1 MIFIDGIR
9 LGALMGVNFDLLD
22 FMLLFVISLRRKE
35 NFCQIKFGHEA
46 II

>member
-22 FMLLFVISLRRKE
+22 FMLLFVIFLRQKE
-35 NFCQIKFGHEA
+35 SFLRVYLGMNE
-46 II
+46 